1 MAACEE
7 RKSGSYFDEPIIKQ
21 ENNAYFPFREVDK
34 VFSGAEV
41 KGQELAE
48 MVEKNQKDSD

>member
-34 VFSGAEV
+34 VFSEEV
-41 KGQELAE
+41 KGQEVAE